1 MSWVFTRFLK
11 KRRKTPSLAEYTAET
26 GRRKSEQHAV
36 GQKQHGD
43 EQECN
48 DPGADPD
55 FLEVAG
61 EDTDDD
67 VGQQTECDAIGN
79 GVGKGHHRRR
89 QENRN
94 RGFEY
99 S

>member
-1 MSWVFTRFLK
+1 M
-11 KRRKTPSLAEYTAET
+11 
-26 GRRKSEQHAV
+26 

-67 VGQQTECDAIGN
+67 VGQQTVFN
-79 GVGKGHHRRR
+79 VVMHSVRLKK
-89 QENRN
+89 
-94 RGFEY
+94 
-99 S
+99 

>member
-11 KRRKTPSLAEYTAET
+11 KDKKIPSLAEYTAEP

-48 DPGADPD
+48 DPGADPV

-67 VGQQTECDAIGN
+67 VGQQTEFN
-79 GVGKGHHRRR
+79 VVMHSVRLKK
-89 QENRN
+89 
-94 RGFEY
+94 
-99 S
+99 